1 MNPFDEIYIG
11 AALEGRYD
19 PLAEHIK
26 RGGEITPAMR
36 QLLAQ
41 VLLGERKLPKCRPV
55 RNKTVD
61 RKIKMARSVVLL
73 EREGAGTEA
82 AVNFIAENWKVNPRT
97 VWRAL
102 ERGRFVVEYEMDENA
117 EDKALQEAI
126 RQERRNQPHLLQ
138 QYYHPHYSS
147 LEMVEFYLQWQARE
161 VEARSR
167 RARDAEAREQRGNP
181 DKK

>member
-1 MNPFDEIYIG
+1 MNPFDRACIG
-11 AALEGRYD
+11 AALEGEYD

-41 VLLGERKLPKCRPV
+41 VLLGERKLPKHRPV

-61 RKIKMARSVVLL
+61 RKIKMARGVVLF
-73 EREGAGTEA
+73 EREGAGTEE
-82 AVNFIAENWKVNPRT
+82 AVNIIAEHYKVTPRT

-102 ERGRFVVEYEMDENA
+102 ERGRFVVEHEMNA
-117 EDKALQEAI
+117 DPEDAALLEAQ
-126 RQERRNQPHLLQ
+126 REERRNQPHLPQ
-138 QYYHPHYSS
+138 QYYHPVYSS
-147 LEMVEFYLQWQARE
+147 LEMVEFYLRRE
-161 VEARSR
+161 GRE
-167 RARDAEAREQRGNP
+167 AEARNRKGNP